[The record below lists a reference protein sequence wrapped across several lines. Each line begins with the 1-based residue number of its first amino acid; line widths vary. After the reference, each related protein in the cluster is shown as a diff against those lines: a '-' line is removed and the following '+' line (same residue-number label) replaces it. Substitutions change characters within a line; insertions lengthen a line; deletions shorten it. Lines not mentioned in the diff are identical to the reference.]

1 MILSFGLDKNL
12 RGRVA
17 NRAGVVEGINFQV
30 ACGGLGVD
38 FIISLFVFFIAFV
51 FIGGEC

>member
-17 NRAGVVEGINFQV
+17 NRAGLETGFQV
-30 ACGGLGVD
+30 ACGGLVL
-38 FIISLFVFFIAFV
+38 ILSSLYSSSS
-51 FIGGEC
+51 